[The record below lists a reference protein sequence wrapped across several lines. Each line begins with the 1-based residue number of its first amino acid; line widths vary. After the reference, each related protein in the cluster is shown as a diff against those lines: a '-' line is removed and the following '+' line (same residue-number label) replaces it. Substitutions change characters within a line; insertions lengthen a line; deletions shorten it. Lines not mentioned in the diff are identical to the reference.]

1 MISVLIPTF
10 NQESFVQQTIVSAI
24 NQTFKDIE
32 ILVGDDASTDA
43 TVNVVKKLAKQ
54 DERIKLF
61 MWKKNE
67 GGLKNIDKLLQH
79 ASGELL
85 VILEGDDYWINDKY
99 LETASQILNNQKD
112 ISFVGSRFY
121 KGTLDKKAI
130 SKFYGNVSASI
141 LSLGNFIQL
150 GTVVFRRKIISRIDP
165 TYIDLPL
172 GDYPLFMQ
180 LLQHGSAKII
190 KEPSFFYRVHAAG
203 IWSTQS
209 DIYQIDKTLETINVM
224 QRTLRSTYL
233 FNFQINY
240 LLAKKIISLKNLR
253 IFNFIVILKG
263 IIAALVIKI
272 NQLFFLRRL

>member
-1 MISVLIPTF
+1 MI
-10 NQESFVQQTIVSAI
+10 ESSCSC
-24 NQTFKDIE
+24 
-32 ILVGDDASTDA
+32 G
-43 TVNVVKKLAKQ
+43 
-54 DERIKLF
+54 
-61 MWKKNE
+61 KKNE

-79 ASGELL
+79 ASGEL
-85 VILEGDDYWINDKY
+85 VIILEGDDYWVNDKY

-121 KGTLDKKAI
+121 KGTLDKQAI
-130 SKFYGNVSASI
+130 SKFYGKVSASV

-203 IWSTQS
+203 IWSTQG

-224 QRTLRSTYL
+224 KLALTSAYL
-233 FNFQINY
+233 FNLQINY
-240 LLAKKIISLKNLR
+240 LLAKKIFILKNFR
-253 IFNFIVILKG
+253 ICYVIVILKG
-263 IIAALVIKI
+263 IISYIIIKQL
-272 NQLFFLRRL
+272 QLFFLRKS